1 MFSDYKLDNIIKLF
15 FCVGFFIEIILNFN
29 EIWYKFFRKGDYYR
43 YFVEFVIGIDRK
55 DVVEFSLVVY
65 KVVSDIAMVDF

>member
-29 EIWYKFFRKGDYYR
+29 EFDINFLGR
-43 YFVEFVIGIDRK
+43 EIIIDI
-55 DVVEFSLVVY
+55 L
-65 KVVSDIAMVDF
+65 

>member
-15 FCVGFFIEIILNFN
+15 FCVGFFIEIFKFKWN
-29 EIWYKFFRKGDYYR
+29 WYKFFRKGDYYR